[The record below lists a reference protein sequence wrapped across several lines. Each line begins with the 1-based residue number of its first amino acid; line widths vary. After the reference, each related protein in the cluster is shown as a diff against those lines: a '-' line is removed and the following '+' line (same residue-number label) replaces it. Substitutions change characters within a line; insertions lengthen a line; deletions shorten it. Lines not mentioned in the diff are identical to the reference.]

1 MKEPEALQFWSKQQV
16 VIFTALEIP
25 RLSYLYMFF
34 TVLGSLQTSE

>member
-1 MKEPEALQFWSKQQV
+1 MKEPEALQFWNKQV
-16 VIFTALEIP
+16 VIFTPLEIP